1 MSVQPGLNRQHCAI
15 AAPTQLWLDADGGMA
30 EGGSFS
36 GLLHGDT
43 RLLCRAAVTVNGFR
57 PEQVTVESAPGGVLR
72 VRGLIRRIEGHTADP
87 AVELLQT
94 WIVTPGVVRHSLK
107 VSTSLEALELDLAVD
122 LAADFTDM
130 AAIRLGRYS
139 PPQRPVPSGDHSL
152 RWHNDGRTLSVFAPG
167 STGGMGGTGGVGGP
181 DSPGPGNPGTK
192 NDGGVQL
199 AWHGAA
205 SRGRPFEAEWQAVLD
220 EAESAVVAA
229 APSSLAVPAM
239 SLPAG
244 PLRTLLENSLDELDG
259 LRLAARRLPDAPFVA
274 AAAPWYFTLFGRNSL
289 WAARFL
295 LPLDPGLAAGTLRAL
310 AEFQGNSTDADSAEE
325 PGKILHELRSR
336 ELVLESEGLRLP
348 PVYYGAID
356 STSLWLCL
364 LGELWHSGKADD
376 VVRSL
381 LPAAQR
387 AAGCLLAAANPRE
400 DADPADAARAAGGWF
415 LSYQDGSGH
424 GLANQGWKGSADAMQ
439 FRDGRLADG
448 PIALAEVQGYAH
460 QAATAA
466 AELLDALGEPGAAEL
481 RGFAAALAQRFR
493 ERFWVEDAAG
503 PYPAMALD
511 GHGTPLDIPGS
522 NMGHLLGTGILS
534 PSEARDVAGRL
545 LSPELFSGFG
555 LHTISQLATGFWPF
569 SSHCG
574 SVWSHDT
581 AIAIRG
587 LLAEGFTAEAR
598 TLAEGLLAASE
609 TLGHR
614 LPEVFAGVTT
624 AESSTAAPHPASCH
638 PAAWSS
644 ASAVVLAQALG
655 GLRS

>member
-15 AAPTQLWLDADGGMA
+15 AAPTQLWLDADGRMA

-43 RLLCRAAVTVNGFR
+43 RMLCRAAVTVNGFS
-57 PEQVTVESAPGGVLR
+57 PEQVTVESAHGGVLR
-72 VRGLIRRIEGHTADP
+72 VRGLVRRIEGHTADP

-107 VSTSLEALELDLAVD
+107 VSTSLEALDLYLAVD

-130 AAIRLGRYS
+130 AAIRLGQS
-139 PPQRPVPSGDHSL
+139 SEPQRPEPAEDQSL
-152 RWHNDGRTLSVFAPG
+152 RWHNDGRTLAVFAPG
-167 STGGMGGTGGVGGP
+167 SGPETG
-181 DSPGPGNPGTK
+181 SPGTR

-199 AWHGAA
+199 VWHGTA
-205 SRGRPFEAEWQAVLD
+205 SRGRPFEAEWQAGLD
-220 EAESAVVAA
+220 EADSAVVAA

-259 LRLAARRLPDAPFVA
+259 LRMAARRLPDAPFLA
-274 AAAPWYFTLFGRNSL
+274 ASAPWYFTLFGRDSL

-295 LPLDPGLAAGTLRAL
+295 LPLDQGLAAGTLRAL
-310 AEFQGNSTDADSAEE
+310 AEFLGNSTDADSAEE
-325 PGKILHELRSR
+325 PGKILHELRSWD
-336 ELVLESEGLRLP
+336 LVLEREGLRLP
-348 PVYYGAID
+348 PVYYGAVD

-364 LGELWHSGKADD
+364 LGELWHTGTADD
-376 VVRSL
+376 VVRFL

-387 AAGCLLAAANPRE
+387 AGACLLAAANPRE
-400 DADPADAARAAGGWF
+400 DGDPADGAHAAGSWF

-424 GLANQGWKGSADAMQ
+424 GLAHQGWKGSADAMQ
-439 FRDGRLADG
+439 FRDGTLADG
-448 PIALAEVQGYAH
+448 AIALAEVQGYAH
-460 QAATAA
+460 QAATAT

-493 ERFWVEDAAG
+493 ESFWVEDDAG

-534 PSEARDVAGRL
+534 PSEARHVAGRL

-569 SSHCG
+569 SYHCG

-609 TLGHR
+609 AFGHR
-614 LPEVFAGVTT
+614 LPELFAGVTT

-638 PAAWSS
+638 PGAWSS